1 MKSVYKVYFDKE
13 VTGEAAP
20 TRKYEID
27 ENYPPVPDKINDELK
42 MDTEY
47 AKRFS
52 NTSSVY
58 IKSTMNSNL
67 FNNTNSIIT
76 TNSISNINKNTV
88 LRSIHN
94 YTNNS
99 KNNSTIIIMN
109 SNSNNVLRNPKD
121 HYQHCKN
128 TPSIRH

>member
-1 MKSVYKVYFDKE
+1 MLKDL
-13 VTGEAAP
+13 VTLP
-20 TRKYEID
+20 
-27 ENYPPVPDKINDELK
+27 
-42 MDTEY
+42 
-47 AKRFS
+47 S
-52 NTSSVY
+52 Y

-121 HYQHCKN
+121 HYQHCKKYPVHQTLEN
-128 TPSIRH
+128 LLYKLISISNQA